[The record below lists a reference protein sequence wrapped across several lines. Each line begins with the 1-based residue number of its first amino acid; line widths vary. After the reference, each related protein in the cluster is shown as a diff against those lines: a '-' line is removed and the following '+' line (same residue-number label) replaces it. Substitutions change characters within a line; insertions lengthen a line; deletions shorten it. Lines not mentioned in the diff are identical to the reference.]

1 MKRVVVVA
9 AHPDDELLG
18 VGATLAKHVDRGDEV
33 HAIVCSEGATA
44 RYDASAKNELQEA
57 GKRAAAVIGMNSIR
71 FLGFADQ
78 RLDTVPL
85 LEVTQTIERAL
96 NDLRPDILYVHHW
109 GDMNRD
115 HRIVAEA
122 VMVATRPI
130 GTDFPRTIYCFETPS
145 STEWSPPDVQS
156 AFVPNHFVD
165 VTKQIEKK
173 LEAMSC
179 YPSEL
184 RPAPHPRSLEAL
196 RSRAQYWGQ
205 VVTRPYA
212 EAFVLVRSVED
223 S

>member
-1 MKRVVVVA
+1 MKRVVVIA

-18 VGATLAKHVDRGDEV
+18 VGATLAKHVARGDEV

-57 GKRAAAVIGMNSIR
+57 GKRAAAVIGMSSIR

-96 NDLRPDILYVHHW
+96 SELRPDVLYVHHW

-122 VMVATRPI
+122 VMVAGNTSI
-130 GTDFPRTIYCFETPS
+130 
-145 STEWSPPDVQS
+145 S
-156 AFVPNHFVD
+156 AISKPVI
-165 VTKQIEKK
+165 VTSK
-173 LEAMSC
+173 S
-179 YPSEL
+179 
-184 RPAPHPRSLEAL
+184 
-196 RSRAQYWGQ
+196 RSR
-205 VVTRPYA
+205 
-212 EAFVLVRSVED
+212 LVRCCS
-223 S
+223 SIFRISGSQPAFSASLLSARM